1 MFFVGKKNLKMLTFF
16 IKITV
21 NTVCTAANKQRKNAI
36 KYSSLL
42 WLYFL
47 FLNCKVYINLELF
60 TSFLEK
66 CYSLA
71 GKDFK
76 HILFSIQV
84 IKLQKLISLPLGNV
98 NTESA
103 IFCIKYCFLSKTW
116 LYVIHLISW
125 ANQKIFGYSNC
136 KDSRGED
143 YLREK

>member
-1 MFFVGKKNLKMLTFF
+1 MGKKNLKLLTFF
-16 IKITV
+16 ITITV

-66 CYSLA
+66 CYSLV

-76 HILFSIQV
+76 HNLFSIQV
-84 IKLQKLISLPLGNV
+84 IKLQKFISLPLDNV

-103 IFCIKYCFLSKTW
+103 IFCIKW

-125 ANQKIFGYSNC
+125 ANQKLFGYANC
-136 KDSRGED
+136 KDLRGED